1 MDSFPIY
8 LGLRL
13 WFNQRTWRWRGLRMQ
28 LNNYLLRGRLF
39 KKSEVHA
46 VPWLKSR
53 IPLSLRTVWFTYL
66 NMTRN
71 PNAVLYGISTA
82 ILSSIFL
89 LKIGAHG
96 QEPKGSRASAGGRN
110 YYVSPNG
117 SDRNAGSVKRPSATM
132 EYAAMWLLPGD
143 TVHVRPG
150 VYTGRIATAASGVAD
165 ARITYISEQKWEAYI
180 VGDVVDPSAWD
191 NRGNY
196 VDIIC
201 FDVSGVGRTGLYNDG
216 SHVRFI
222 ANHVHDIAGPTSALC
237 DNGGAGIFHGNYS
250 GSDNDTIGNR
260 VHDIGWTNASQCA
273 TSGSQVHGIYHANRG
288 GHIVNNLVYHNRAYG
303 IHLWHAASDVVI
315 SGNTVFH
322 TGSSGLL
329 VGAGDKPKGNRA
341 DNCLVSNNI
350 LAYNI
355 RYGFVESGNTGTRN
369 QYTNN
374 LTYENKLG
382 PFQLQNGNAAT
393 DTINADPQFVN
404 YTGDSRGNYRLMRTS
419 PALGSGS
426 REGAPADD
434 IEGRTR
440 SGSGIDIGAYQST
453 TGPRSVLAT
462 R

>member
-1 MDSFPIY
+1 M
-8 LGLRL
+8 L
-13 WFNQRTWRWRGLRMQ
+13 
-28 LNNYLLRGRLF
+28 
-39 KKSEVHA
+39 
-46 VPWLKSR
+46 
-53 IPLSLRTVWFTYL
+53 
-66 NMTRN
+66 
-71 PNAVLYGISTA
+71 A
-82 ILSSIFL
+82 ILFHL
-89 LKIGAHG
+89 VMLDLAAQAQRLEDNRVPKEG
-96 QEPKGSRASAGGRN
+96 QN
-110 YYVSPNG
+110 YYVSPKG
-117 SDRNAGSVKRPSATM
+117 SDRNDGSLKHPWMTIEHASS
-132 EYAAMWLLPGD
+132 WLLPGD
-143 TVHVRPG
+143 TVHVLPG
-150 VYTGRIATAASGVAD
+150 VYRGRIATAASGLAD
-165 ARITYISEQKWEAYI
+165 AHITYISDQKWEAHI
-180 VGDVVDPSAWD
+180 IGNVVDRSAWD

-196 VDIIC
+196 VDIIG

-260 VHDIGWTNASQCA
+260 VHDIGWTKASLCA

-315 SGNTVFH
+315 SGNTVFNN
-322 TGSSGLL
+322 GSSGLV
-329 VGAGDKPKGNRA
+329 VGAGDKPHGNRA
-341 DNCLVSNNI
+341 DNCIVSNNI

-419 PALGSGS
+419 PALRSGS
-426 REGAPADD
+426 REGAPAAPRPSRSWR
-434 IEGRTR
+434 GRARAPRGPRTR
-440 SGSGIDIGAYQST
+440 
-453 TGPRSVLAT
+453 R

>member
-1 MDSFPIY
+1 MRRQPNISHSFRA
-8 LGLRL
+8 LRA
-13 WFNQRTWRWRGLRMQ
+13 G
-28 LNNYLLRGRLF
+28 
-39 KKSEVHA
+39 
-46 VPWLKSR
+46 
-53 IPLSLRTVWFTYL
+53 I
-66 NMTRN
+66 
-71 PNAVLYGISTA
+71 VLA
-82 ILSSIFL
+82 ILFHL
-89 LKIGAHG
+89 VMLDLAAQAQRLEDNRVPKEG
-96 QEPKGSRASAGGRN
+96 QN
-110 YYVSPNG
+110 YYVSPKG
-117 SDRNAGSVKRPSATM
+117 SDRNDGSWKHPWMTIEHASS
-132 EYAAMWLLPGD
+132 WLLPGD
-143 TVHVRPG
+143 TVHVLPG
-150 VYTGRIATAASGVAD
+150 VYRGRIASAASGLAD
-165 ARITYISEQKWEAYI
+165 AHITYISDQKWEAHI
-180 VGDVVDPSAWD
+180 IGNVVDRSAWD

-196 VDIIC
+196 VDIIG

-260 VHDIGWTNASQCA
+260 VHDIGWTNASLCA

-315 SGNTVFH
+315 SGNTVFNN
-322 TGSSGLL
+322 GSSGLV
-329 VGAGDKPKGNRA
+329 VGAGDKPHGNRA
-341 DNCLVSNNI
+341 DNCIVSNNI

-440 SGSGIDIGAYQST
+440 SGPGIDIGAYQSAA
-453 TGPRSVLAT
+453 GPRNVSAM

>member
-1 MDSFPIY
+1 M
-8 LGLRL
+8 L
-13 WFNQRTWRWRGLRMQ
+13 
-28 LNNYLLRGRLF
+28 
-39 KKSEVHA
+39 
-46 VPWLKSR
+46 
-53 IPLSLRTVWFTYL
+53 
-66 NMTRN
+66 
-71 PNAVLYGISTA
+71 A
-82 ILSSIFL
+82 ILFHL
-89 LKIGAHG
+89 VMLDLAAQAQRLEDNRVPKEG
-96 QEPKGSRASAGGRN
+96 QN
-110 YYVSPNG
+110 YYVSPKG
-117 SDRNAGSVKRPSATM
+117 SDRNDGSWKHPWMTIEHASS
-132 EYAAMWLLPGD
+132 WLLPGD
-143 TVHVRPG
+143 TVHVLPG
-150 VYTGRIATAASGVAD
+150 VYRGRIATAASGLAD
-165 ARITYISEQKWEAYI
+165 AHITYISDQKWEAHI
-180 VGDVVDPSAWD
+180 IGNVVDRSAWD

-196 VDIIC
+196 VDIIG

-260 VHDIGWTNASQCA
+260 VHDIGWTNASLCA

-315 SGNTVFH
+315 SGNTVFNN
-322 TGSSGLL
+322 GSSGLV
-329 VGAGDKPKGNRA
+329 VGAGDKPHGNRA
-341 DNCLVSNNI
+341 DNCIVSNNI

-440 SGSGIDIGAYQST
+440 SGPGIDIGAYQSAA
-453 TGPRSVLAT
+453 GPRNVSAM